1 MIEIIY
7 LISFIIFLLGLSGSV
22 IPGLP
27 GPLIS
32 YLGVVLLYG
41 ATNLPISS
49 SMIWVLGFFMALS
62 TAGDYILQILG
73 VKKLGGGKNA
83 IRGTMIGTILGL
95 FVPPVGII
103 LGALIGAFIGARSE
117 TDSDSEA
124 LKITLG
130 AFIGFILGTLIKLVY
145 CIYVIYYIITLF

>member
-1 MIEIIY
+1 VNEILYIAS
-7 LISFIIFLLGLSGSV
+7 LIIFLIGISGSIV
-22 IPGLP
+22 PGIPGP
-27 GPLIS
+27 FIS

-145 CIYVIYYIITLF
+145 CIYVIYYIITLL